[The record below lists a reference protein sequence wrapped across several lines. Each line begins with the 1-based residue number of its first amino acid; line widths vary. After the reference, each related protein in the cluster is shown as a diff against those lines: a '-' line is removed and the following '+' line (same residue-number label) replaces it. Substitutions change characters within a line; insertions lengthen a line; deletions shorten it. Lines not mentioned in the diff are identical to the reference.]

1 MEGTLKNERR
11 FLYEKDGIPTG
22 YAPQVTFVDEMEKLY
37 LRTYS
42 RTSMR
47 YRLYS
52 SLPVA
57 DAGAAAGVS
66 VLYPNVSVVEKD
78 DYGKTVSREDYE
90 YNTNFYFPS
99 IINGMV
105 HDEVSHYKKGKLVRR
120 TDYDVDTGQPVHD
133 EEHTYTEISLN
144 NNTPLVA
151 GREVRRANLVVAEQ
165 SGVETDDDLY
175 YREYR
180 YSIGRGNTRVENQLT
195 VNTDYYAGKLVS
207 DTVVRTY
214 GSTDWDIRS
223 GLPVREI
230 YKYSDGKKKK
240 CDYTYPYHVNDAVGR
255 AMTAANDI
263 LRPAH
268 IGESV
273 EGPEGYMDDSFTS
286 FDYTLDPGSGSALL
300 DEVSVWKHEGLF
312 SMSES
317 YPVHDAYGNVC
328 EIRRADAP
336 VVALLWGYNY
346 SRPVA
351 IVEGASYQEVVSG
364 LCVSVESLQNLDGS
378 ALENVLLPLR
388 NAFPAPCRVTVYRY
402 APQRGVVYMNEPNGN
417 VTTYSYDGFG
427 RLTEIRDK
435 DGAVLEY
442 NEYKK

>member
-1 MEGTLKNERR
+1 MMPLEG
-11 FLYEKDGIPTG
+11 
-22 YAPQVTFVDEMEKLY
+22 
-37 LRTYS
+37 
-42 RTSMR
+42 
-47 YRLYS
+47 
-52 SLPVA
+52 
-57 DAGAAAGVS
+57 
-66 VLYPNVSVVEKD
+66 
-78 DYGKTVSREDYE
+78 
-90 YNTNFYFPS
+90 
-99 IINGMV
+99 
-105 HDEVSHYKKGKLVRR
+105 
-120 TDYDVDTGQPVHD
+120 
-133 EEHTYTEISLN
+133 
-144 NNTPLVA
+144 
-151 GREVRRANLVVAEQ
+151 
-165 SGVETDDDLY
+165 
-175 YREYR
+175 
-180 YSIGRGNTRVENQLT
+180 
-195 VNTDYYAGKLVS
+195 
-207 DTVVRTY
+207 
-214 GSTDWDIRS
+214 RS
-223 GLPVREI
+223 
-230 YKYSDGKKKK
+230 
-240 CDYTYPYHVNDAVGR
+240 
-255 AMTAANDI
+255 AANDI

-364 LCVSVESLQNLDGS
+364 LRVSVESLQNLDGS